1 MDNTVKSE
9 SQQVKDNNP
18 CQCRIIVDDSFT
30 VSLIDEYKKI
40 QHAIIEDLKK
50 TAIPLPAGQEGS
62 DDDIQSIVYWQLR
75 QPGVVKKLRE
85 ILVK

>member
-9 SQQVKDNNP
+9 SQQVKDNTP
-18 CQCRIIVDDSFT
+18 CQCRIIVDDSFSA
-30 VSLIDEYKKI
+30 SLIDEYKKI
-40 QHAIIEDLKK
+40 QHAIIGELKK
-50 TAIPLPAGQEGS
+50 TAMPLPSWQEGS